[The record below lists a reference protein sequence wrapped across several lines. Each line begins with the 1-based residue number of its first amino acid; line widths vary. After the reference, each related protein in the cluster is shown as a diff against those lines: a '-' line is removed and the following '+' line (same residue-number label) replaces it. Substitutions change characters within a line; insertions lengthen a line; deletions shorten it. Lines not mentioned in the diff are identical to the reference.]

1 MSKNPTSRKRV
12 QDPPFRDLN
21 RAIHKLSAIFY
32 DDHCTIIQVP
42 DPLTQ
47 FFAIL
52 HGLNLNLFSWQQDR
66 LDSVG
71 QFINIENFNPLQF
84 SNPVKIKIVGND
96 WAMQI
101 TRQFHKF
108 SINICDTFNIGID
121 NIDGDRSILLQTV
134 EDLKSTTP
142 TVATHRIG

>member
-1 MSKNPTSRKRV
+1 LQNTCY
-12 QDPPFRDLN
+12 RDLN
-21 RAIHKLSAIFY
+21 RAIHKLTAILH
-32 DDHCTIIQVP
+32 DDHCAIIQVP
-42 DPLTQ
+42 NSLTQ
-47 FFAIL
+47 FFTIL
-52 HGLNLNLFSWQQDR
+52 HDFNLNLFSWQEDWLDRVRQLIDIQDF
-66 LDSVG
+66 DSLEFG
-71 QFINIENFNPLQF
+71 Y
-84 SNPVKIKIVGND
+84 PVKIKIVGND